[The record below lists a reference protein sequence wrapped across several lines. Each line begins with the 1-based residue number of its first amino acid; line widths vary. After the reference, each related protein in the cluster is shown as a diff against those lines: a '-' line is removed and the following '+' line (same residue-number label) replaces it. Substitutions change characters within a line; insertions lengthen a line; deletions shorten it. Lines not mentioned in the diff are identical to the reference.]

1 MNFDP
6 DAILASIPW
15 IGAVVRG
22 DSRGG
27 PKVTRFI
34 EQAFPAR
41 VVGII
46 LISYQGQYNDSD
58 GLKKEVAALR
68 VSSIE
73 KAAELKAAIS
83 AAAAASAAGQSQ
95 NSAAIEQFK
104 IRHDYLA
111 AQITALNIKTGIQ
124 QQNQPTQAMWRD

>member
-1 MNFDP
+1 M
-6 DAILASIPW
+6 
-15 IGAVVRG
+15 RG
-22 DSRGG
+22 DSRGS

-34 EQAFPAR
+34 EQALPAM

-68 VSSIE
+68 IASIE
-73 KAAELKAAIS
+73 QSAGLKAAIS
-83 AAAAASAAGQSQ
+83 ASAAASAAGQAQ

-111 AQITALNIKTGIQ
+111 AQVTALNIKTGIQ
-124 QQNQPTQAMWRD
+124 QQNQPTRALWRD